1 MFLQIDGTFILQI
14 VNFFVF
20 LAILNVVFLKPVG
33 AAIAKRRQYIDSVT
47 SDYEQHVGEAKA
59 LRAQAENLR
68 AEARREAE
76 AKAAA
81 YRNETEDQVQAIADE
96 YGAKVQ
102 ALVESAHETVAG
114 ELAAARA
121 KEPQL
126 VEQLAQT
133 MVARA
138 MEAGSR

>member
-33 AAIAKRRQYIDSVT
+33 AAIAKRRKYIDSVT
-47 SDYEQHVGEAKA
+47 SDYENFITEEKS
-59 LRAQAENLR
+59 LRAQADGLR

-76 AKAAA
+76 AKASA
-81 YRNETEDQVQAIADE
+81 YRAETEAQIQAVNDE
-96 YGAKVQ
+96 YGSKVQ
-102 ALVESAHETVAG
+102 ALIESAHETVSQ
-114 ELAAARA
+114 ELAEARA

-126 VEQLAQT
+126 VEELAET

-138 MEAGSR
+138 MEAGTR